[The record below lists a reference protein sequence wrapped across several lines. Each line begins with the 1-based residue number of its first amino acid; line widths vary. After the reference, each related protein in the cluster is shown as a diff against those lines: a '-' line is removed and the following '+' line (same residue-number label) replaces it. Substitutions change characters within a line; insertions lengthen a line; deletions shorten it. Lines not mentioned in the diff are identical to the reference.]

1 MHDARHPRQAD
12 PDPIWQGLVIFLL
25 VALLVAVATLCAA
38 TL

>member
-1 MHDARHPRQAD
+1 MHGARHPNQDD
-12 PDPIWQGLVIFLL
+12 PDPIWQGLVLFLL